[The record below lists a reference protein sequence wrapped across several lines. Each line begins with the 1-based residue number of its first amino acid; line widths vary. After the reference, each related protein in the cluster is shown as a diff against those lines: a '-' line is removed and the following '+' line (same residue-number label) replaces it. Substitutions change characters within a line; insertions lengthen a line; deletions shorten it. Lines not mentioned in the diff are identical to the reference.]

1 MPTRTHSSDPFAPRG
16 SLTREQLLAYAEGRL
31 SPTEQHE
38 VELHLEHDPLLR
50 EAMDGMRMP
59 GARSALNALDAS
71 RPGGAATNTKW
82 WIAGGSIAAVV
93 GVVIW
98 WNASSPATE
107 PMAQRVAE
115 QERAA
120 VITEDPDHWIVPL
133 ENAEIAAAQEQPA
146 ELLIGHEPSALHTS
160 AVSLSVDR
168 EQGIDRVDPRKP
180 VLNPVAPSPDVKPL
194 RTTKTSRQ
202 LLFLHD
208 LKVVHPQELYA
219 SDPQMLLAD
228 THVAARYHDNRSQDS
243 LRKENITLA
252 YTRFMDEALGRF
264 VRNDH
269 KGCLDDLRFLLDQ
282 YPDDVNALFYG
293 GLCAYNLGLYDR
305 ADKLLER
312 AATHTVD
319 VFDEEAAWYHAV
331 TLERLGQAEA
341 AKEEFARIASQD
353 GFYAKQAASRTA
365 GR

>member
-16 SLTREQLLAYAEGRL
+16 ALTREQLLAYAEGRL
-31 SPTEQHE
+31 SPIEQHK

-50 EAMDGMRMP
+50 EAVDGMRMP
-59 GARSALNALDAS
+59 GARAAMKALDAH
-71 RPGGAATNTKW
+71 RPGGAATSAKW
-82 WIAGGSIAAVV
+82 WFAGGSIAAIA
-93 GVVIW
+93 GVIVW
-98 WNASSPATE
+98 WIASSPFTE
-107 PMAQRVAE
+107 PIAQRVPE
-115 QERAA
+115 QEHAA
-120 VITEDPDHWIVPL
+120 VISEDPDHWIVPL
-133 ENAEIAAAQEQPA
+133 ENAEIVAAEEQPA
-146 ELLIGHEPSALHTS
+146 ELRIGHEPSALHTS
-160 AVSLSVDR
+160 AVSIAVDR

-180 VLNPVAPSPDVKPL
+180 VLNPVAPTSHTQPL
-194 RTTKTSRQ
+194 RTSKRSRQ
-202 LLFLHD
+202 LIFLHD

-228 THVAARYHDNRSQDS
+228 AHVAARYYDDRAQDS
-243 LRKENITLA
+243 LSQETITLA
-252 YTRFMDEALGRF
+252 YTRFIDDALGRF

-305 ADKLLER
+305 AGKLLQR
-312 AATHTVD
+312 AATHDVD
-319 VFDEEAAWYHAV
+319 VFDEEATWYHAL
-331 TLERLGQAEA
+331 TLERLGQGEA
-341 AKEEFARIASQD
+341 AKEAFARIAAQD